1 MNTEQKQ
8 YDAPTEQEK
17 SEREAVSAEQSAPK
31 QAPAKERGAVLSG
44 REKIDV
50 AKILGF
56 AGTLLVI
63 AVVGLL
69 FFLRPSESQTEK
81 RELTPFPAFTWED
94 FSDGTYFSAIT
105 TWYADTFPGRD
116 GLISMQQALEN
127 LYGIRTV
134 RVVKPSGGGN
144 GNAGNLTPGN
154 DNGVPVEKLG
164 TTYIKGNQAFESFRY
179 SESAAARY
187 AGVLNLAAEKMPGVT
202 IYDLI
207 VPLSYSVNLTEKEQ
221 KQFGMSDAGES
232 VDKMYAMMD
241 SSIRTVTV
249 LPELLAHKEE
259 YLYFRTDHHWT
270 ARGAY
275 YAYRSFCTSAGLTP
289 KSLGDWK
296 RMEFS
301 GFLGTLYAE
310 AGKPKAMG
318 DTPDTVEAWLPNGTN
333 KMTVY
338 PVKGDATTQ
347 FPIIRENTDSYYQAA
362 GSKYN
367 CFLAGDNPLSVIEN
381 ENAERDEAIVVVKES
396 FGNAFVPFLVDHY
409 RTVYVVDYRY
419 FRARMQQSLPDFV
432 AEKGVSTVLFINNM
446 TATSAS
452 QRLSEMEGLLK

>member
-1 MNTEQKQ
+1 MNPEPNNKNS
-8 YDAPTEQEK
+8 YGVPPEKGPAAQE
-17 SEREAVSAEQSAPK
+17 RPI
-31 QAPAKERGAVLSG
+31 VLSG
-44 REKIDV
+44 KEKTDV

-56 AGTLLVI
+56 AGVLLVI
-63 AVVGLL
+63 SLVGLL

-81 RELTPFPAFTWED
+81 RRLTEFPTFTWAD
-94 FSDGTYFSAIT
+94 FLDGTYFSTLT

-134 RVVKPSGGGN
+134 RIVRPTGGGN
-144 GNAGNLTPGN
+144 GTSGGATPGN

-164 TTYIKGNQAFESFRY
+164 TVYIKGDQAFESFRY
-179 SESAAARY
+179 SETAAARY
-187 AGVLNLAAEKMPGVT
+187 AGILNLAAEKMPGVT
-202 IYDLI
+202 VYDLI

-221 KQFGMSDAGES
+221 RQFDMSDAGES
-232 VDKMYAMMD
+232 IDKMYAMMND
-241 SSIRTVTV
+241 SVRTVTV

-275 YAYRSFCTSAGLTP
+275 YAYRSFCGAAGLTP
-289 KSLGDWK
+289 KNLGDWQ
-296 RMEFS
+296 RMEFA
-301 GFLGTLYAE
+301 GFLGTLYTE
-310 AGKPKAMG
+310 AGKPKALG

-338 PVKGDATTQ
+338 PVQGDATTQ
-347 FPIIRENTDSYYQAA
+347 YPIIQTATDRYYQAA

-367 CFLAGDNPLSVIEN
+367 CFLAGDNPLTVIEN
-381 ENAERDEAIVVVKES
+381 ESAERDESIVVVKES

-409 RTVYVVDYRY
+409 RTVYVVDYRT
-419 FRARMQQSLPDFV
+419 FRTKMNQSLSEFV
-432 AEKGVSTVLFINNM
+432 AEKGAATVLFINNM

-452 QRLSEMEGLLK
+452 QRLGEMEEILK